1 MPTDVTEAERHPA
14 VPEPRRGSRIYLSQQ
29 GIANLGPQSLLTLY
43 VVLLML
49 VPSRLVFPGIGASG
63 TVANLFV
70 LVGLVW
76 FLASWLMRRIKSAPF
91 TRPPRLALLGIAV
104 AVLLSYIAAAR
115 RDADPLEVSAADR
128 GLIQLL
134 VWTSIVLLATSVR
147 DYDHIDRVL
156 RIFVRCCTVIAAV
169 AIGEFVL
176 GMSLTAWIQI
186 PGMSS
191 GPQELVTRGAFV
203 RPTATAANTLELAA
217 VLATALPFA
226 LKQAFH
232 GGERGALR
240 RWLPVA
246 LIAMG
251 AITTVS
257 RTSVVGLVVVMLVL
271 LPTWSARRAG
281 GTLAVVLPALAVAR
295 VVLPG
300 LAVTIIGLF
309 TAMFDGGD
317 NSTQSRT
324 ATSASVNA
332 YIAERPWTGRGFG
345 TFLPL
350 IYRYTDNQYLLALLE
365 MGVVGV
371 LSIVVIYVT
380 TLHCGGAGRRR
391 FTDPARRET
400 GQGFVA
406 VGFVMLVVTFT
417 FDTLSFPMVAGTTF
431 LFLGLSG
438 AYLGIAR
445 TEELQRG
452 DPAP

>member
-1 MPTDVTEAERHPA
+1 MSTGVTEASHPA
-14 VPEPRRGSRIYLSQQ
+14 AVPALRRTSRVYLSQQ
-29 GIANLGPQSLLTLY
+29 RIVSLGPHSLLTLY
-43 VVLLML
+43 VVFLML
-49 VPSRLVFPGIGASG
+49 VPSRLVFPGIGATG
-63 TVANLFV
+63 TVASLFV

-76 FLASWLMRRIKSAPF
+76 FLASWLMRRARPAPF
-91 TRPPRLALLGIAV
+91 TRAPRLALFGVAV
-104 AVLLSYIAAAR
+104 AVLLSYVAAAR
-115 RDADPLEVSAADR
+115 RDAEPLEVSAADR

-147 DYDHIDRVL
+147 SYDHLDRLL
-156 RIFVRCCTVIAAV
+156 RVFVRCCTVIAVV
-169 AIGEFVL
+169 ALGEFVL
-176 GMSLTAWIQI
+176 GTSLTAWIQI

-191 GPQELVTRGAFV
+191 GAQELVTRGAFV

-217 VLATALPFA
+217 VMALALPFA
-226 LKQAFH
+226 LQQAFH
-232 GGERGALR
+232 GGERKAMR
-240 RWLPVA
+240 RWLPVV

-257 RTSVVGLVVVMLVL
+257 RTSVVGLGVVLLVL
-271 LPTWSARRAG
+271 LPTWNARRIGWTFA
-281 GTLAVVLPALAVAR
+281 TVLPSLAVAR
-295 VVLPG
+295 LALPG
-300 LAVTIIGLF
+300 LFVTIMGLF
-309 TAMFDGGD
+309 TAMLNGGD

-332 YIAERPWTGRGFG
+332 YIVERLWTGRGFG

-350 IYRYTDNQYLLALLE
+350 MYRYTDNQYLLALLE

-371 LSIVVIYVT
+371 VSIVLVYVT

-400 GQGFVA
+400 GQAFVA

-417 FDTLSFPMVAGTTF
+417 FDTLSFPMVAGTSF

-445 TEELQRG
+445 SEELQRG
-452 DPAP
+452 DPAL

>member
-1 MPTDVTEAERHPA
+1 
-14 VPEPRRGSRIYLSQQ
+14 
-29 GIANLGPQSLLTLY
+29 
-43 VVLLML
+43 ML
-49 VPSRLVFPGIGASG
+49 VPSRLVFPGIGATG
-63 TVANLFV
+63 TVANMFV

-76 FLASWLMRRIKSAPF
+76 FLASWLMRRARPAPF
-91 TRPPRLALLGIAV
+91 TRAPRLALLGVAV

-115 RDADPLEVSAADR
+115 RDAEPLEVSAADR

-134 VWTSIVLLATSVR
+134 VWASIVLLATSVR
-147 DYDHIDRVL
+147 SYDHLDRLL
-156 RIFVRCCTVIAAV
+156 RVFVRCCTVVAV
-169 AIGEFVL
+169 VALGEFVL
-176 GMSLTAWIQI
+176 GTSLTAWIQI

-191 GPQELVTRGAFV
+191 GAQELVTRGAFV
-203 RPTATAANTLELAA
+203 RPTATAANTLELATVMA
-217 VLATALPFA
+217 LALPFA
-226 LKQAFH
+226 LQQAFH
-232 GGERGALR
+232 GGERRVLR
-240 RWLPVA
+240 RWLPVV
-246 LIAMG
+246 LLAMG

-271 LPTWSARRAG
+271 LPTWSARRIGWTFA
-281 GTLAVVLPALAVAR
+281 TVLPSLAVAR
-295 VVLPG
+295 LVMPG
-300 LAVTIIGLF
+300 LVVTIIGLF
-309 TAMFDGGD
+309 TAMVNGGD

-324 ATSASVNA
+324 ATSESVSA
-332 YIAERPWTGRGFG
+332 YLAGRPWTGRGYG

-350 IYRYTDNQYLLALLE
+350 MYRYTDNQYLLALLE

-371 LSIVVIYVT
+371 VSIVLVYVT
-380 TLHCGGAGRRR
+380 MLHCGGAGRRR
-391 FTDPARRET
+391 FLDPARRET
-400 GQGFVA
+400 GQAFVA